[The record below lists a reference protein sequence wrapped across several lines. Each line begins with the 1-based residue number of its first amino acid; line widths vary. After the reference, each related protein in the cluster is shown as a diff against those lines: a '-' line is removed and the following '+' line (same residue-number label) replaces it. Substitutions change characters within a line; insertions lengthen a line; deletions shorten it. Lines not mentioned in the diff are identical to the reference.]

1 MIKQGD
7 GLQLPHG
14 KIDRTRFSLIAVSG
28 GGGRVSD
35 TGPSAEMLSIVM
47 TDVEGSTALRRT
59 RGDRFVNEILG
70 LHAAIVRDQIGTCGG
85 QERQF
90 LGDGFLLSFPSS
102 AAAVRCAIGV
112 QRAHDEHNASN
123 PQRQVRVRIGIHLGE
138 VSEREGLLYGQAVHV
153 AARITAEAAGGQ
165 ILVSDAVRQQV
176 EPGADWRFVD
186 SGLFWLKGLDERWR
200 LFEVS
205 RDQAAPLQR
214 RGAIP
219 PPLTPMVGRDSE
231 QANLR
236 LAVDE
241 ALTGRGG
248 LALVAGEAGVGKSRL
263 VTEIGGGAEARGMR
277 LLTGHC
283 VEMDS
288 APPYLP
294 YVEMIEQ
301 AISSPRSPLALRE
314 ALGDVA
320 PEIARIAPALRRL
333 YPDIAPPV
341 ELPPE
346 LARRYLWNSFREF
359 VTRGAQTQPLLL
371 VLEDL
376 HWADDSTLLLT
387 EYLAPLLPEMPVR
400 IIGTY
405 RDDEVDTSHPLLR
418 VINQLG
424 RRRLID
430 RISLRRLSFGG
441 VRAMVEALAGQP
453 PPEEL
458 VRVIDS
464 ETEGNPFFV
473 EELYLHLAE
482 SGVLLDERGRVRADL
497 KVAEASVPES
507 IRLVIGERLSRLSR
521 RTREALVAA
530 AVSGRIFAPDFVG
543 EVADVD
549 TDALVDALEEAEGAR
564 LIAPVKG
571 DGNLAFSHE
580 LIRQSL
586 LADLSTLKRERLHL
600 QAANAIERRYAD
612 DLEEHAADL
621 THHLS
626 RAGRLADRPRLVR
639 YLTIAGERAADAAAF
654 EDAVAHFEQALSLL
668 ERSTQETRAELLE
681 RLAMALRSVGRWDD
695 AMSTM
700 NEALDLY
707 QALGRTDAVGRLSW
721 AMVSQLTWTARVM
734 EAVQAAQRAL
744 GALGDIASADKARLL
759 SAMGWAVSLGGD
771 HAKAKQMFDQA
782 RALADQVGNE
792 RALADVL
799 HMETSHHFGYAEYV
813 EGISAGLRAAEVFE
827 REGALWDLCSVQAF
841 VIYQDG
847 ALGSQEQAIKLAD
860 KTMAMA
866 QRLGHLG
873 ATFLLLLYRAREAV
887 TLADLESLETL
898 GPQILDVCQRGSL
911 PWLYVGHLCL
921 GLVAHWRGDA
931 ASAEAEIRRAVQ
943 LEAPGAFSGSST
955 SILVRHLA
963 HLGRAEEVMAIYQSE
978 RSKLPSPDRVNS
990 HGAWN
995 RLLGLVEALY
1005 LCGFSDDAA
1014 ALSPLVENA
1023 LEHGPDWIT
1032 FDGRLVRTRA
1042 GVAAMAGRQ
1051 WEAAERHFAEAELH
1065 ARRMNNRLE
1074 ETELRRLRARMLLDR
1089 DDPGDRARAAELL
1102 REALIDYRKFGMPSY
1117 AAETE
1122 RILHS

>member
-1 MIKQGD
+1 
-7 GLQLPHG
+7 
-14 KIDRTRFSLIAVSG
+14 
-28 GGGRVSD
+28 VSD

-70 LHAAIVRDQIGTCGG
+70 LHGAIVRDQIGTCGG

-90 LGDGFLLSFPSS
+90 LGDGFLLSFQSS
-102 AAAVRCAIGV
+102 SAAVRCAIGV
-112 QRAHDEHNASN
+112 QRAHDEHNASD
-123 PQRQVRVRIGIHLGE
+123 PQRQVRVRIGIHVGE

-153 AARITAEAAGGQ
+153 AARITAAAAGGQ
-165 ILVSDAVRQQV
+165 IFVSDAVRQQV
-176 EPGADWRFVD
+176 EPGAEWRFVD
-186 SGLFWLKGLDERWR
+186 SGLFWLKGFDERWR

-205 RDQAAPLQR
+205 RDQVAPVQR
-214 RGAIP
+214 RSVMP

-236 LAVDE
+236 RAVDE
-241 ALTGRGG
+241 GLAGRGG

-263 VTEIGGGAEARGMR
+263 VAEIGGEAEARGMR
-277 LLTGHC
+277 VLTGHC
-283 VEMDS
+283 IEMDS

-405 RDDEVDTSHPLLR
+405 RDDEVDISDPLSR
-418 VINQLG
+418 MINQLG

-507 IRLVIGERLSRLSR
+507 IRLVVGERLSRLSH

-543 EVADVD
+543 ELAGVD
-549 TDALVDALEEAEGAR
+549 TDALVDAFEEAEGAR

-654 EDAVAHFEQALSLL
+654 DDAVAHFEQALSLL
-668 ERSTQETRAELLE
+668 ERGNRDTRAELLE

-695 AMSTM
+695 ALSTM

-707 QALGRTDAVGRLSW
+707 QALLRTDALGRLSW
-721 AMVSQLTWTARVM
+721 AMVSQLTWTARVA
-734 EAVQAAQRAL
+734 EAVQAGQRAL
-744 GALGDIASADKARLL
+744 AALGDIASADRARLL

-782 RALADQVGNE
+782 RALADRVGDE

-799 HMETSHHFGYAEYV
+799 HMQTLHHFGYAEFPAGV
-813 EGISAGLRAAEVFE
+813 SAGLRAAEVFD

-847 ALGSQEQAIKLAD
+847 ALGSQEQATKLAD
-860 KTMAMA
+860 KTMAIA
-866 QRLGHLG
+866 ERLGHLG
-873 ATFLLLLYRAREAV
+873 AIFLLLLYRAREAV
-887 TLADLESLETL
+887 TLADLKSLEAL
-898 GPQILDVCQRGSL
+898 GPLMVDICQRGSL

-931 ASAEAEIRRAVQ
+931 ERAEAEFRRAVE
-943 LEAPGAFSGSST
+943 LEPAGAFSGSST
-955 SILVRHLA
+955 SILLHHLA
-963 HLGRAEEVMAIYQSE
+963 HTGHAEEVLAIYQSE
-978 RSKLPSPDRVNS
+978 RPKLPSPDRVNS
-990 HGAWN
+990 IGGWE
-995 RLLGLVEALY
+995 RLFGLVEALY

-1023 LEHGPDWIT
+1023 LEHGPDWIN
-1032 FDGRLVRTRA
+1032 FDGRLARTRA
-1042 GVAAMAGRQ
+1042 AVAATAGGR
-1051 WEAAERHFAEAELH
+1051 WEAAERHFAVSEEH
-1065 ARRMNNRLE
+1065 AMRMKNRLE
-1074 ETELRRLRARMLLDR
+1074 QTELRRLRARMLLDR
-1089 DDPGDRARAAELL
+1089 DDPGDRALAAELL

-1122 RILHS
+1122 RMLRS

>member
-1 MIKQGD
+1 MR
-7 GLQLPHG
+7 G
-14 KIDRTRFSLIAVSG
+14 KIDRTPLVLTPGQQR
-28 GGGRVSD
+28 RRTVSD
-35 TGPSAEMLSIVM
+35 TGPSAQTLTIMM

-90 LGDGFLLSFPSS
+90 LGDGFLLSFPSPL
-102 AAAVRCAIGV
+102 AAVRCATGV
-112 QRAHDEHNASN
+112 QRSHDEYNASN
-123 PQRQVRVRIGIHLGE
+123 SRRQVQVRIGIHVGE
-138 VSEREGLLYGQAVHV
+138 VSERDGLLYGQAVHV

-165 ILVSDAVRQQV
+165 IFVSDAVRQQV
-176 EPGADWRFVD
+176 EPRAEWRLVD
-186 SGLFWLKGLDERWR
+186 SGLFWLKGFDERWR

-205 RDQAAPLQR
+205 LGQDTPLQR
-214 RGAIP
+214 RGVVPSA
-219 PPLTPMVGRDSE
+219 LTPRVGRESE

-236 LAVDE
+236 RAVDE
-241 ALTGRGG
+241 ALAGRSGV
-248 LALVAGEAGVGKSRL
+248 ALVAGEAGVGKSRL
-263 VTEIGGGAEARGMR
+263 VGEIGGEAEARGMR
-277 LLTGHC
+277 VLTGHC
-283 VEMDS
+283 VEMES

-294 YVEMIEQ
+294 YVEMIEE

-497 KVAEASVPES
+497 KVSEASVPES
-507 IRLVIGERLSRLSR
+507 IRLVVGERLSRLSR

-639 YLTIAGERAADAAAF
+639 YLTIAGDRAADAAAF
-654 EDAVAHFEQALSLL
+654 DDAVAHFQQALSLL
-668 ERSTQETRAELLE
+668 ERSTQDTRAELLE

-695 AMSTM
+695 ALTTM

-707 QALGRTDAVGRLSW
+707 QALGRTDALGRLSW
-721 AMVSQLTWTARVM
+721 AMVSQLTWTARVP

-744 GALGDIASADKARLL
+744 AALGDIASADRARLL

-1014 ALSPLVENA
+1014 ALTPLVENA

-1051 WEAAERHFAEAELH
+1051 WEAVERHFAEAELH

-1089 DDPGDRARAAELL
+1089 DDPGDHARAAELL

-1122 RILHS
+1122 RILRETQ